1 MELERNLNFDEPVER
16 KNTDSLKYDFAVR
29 RGKPAGVLPL
39 WVADM
44 DFRTSSFILDA
55 VEERVKH
62 GIFGYTETR
71 DDYFDALFG
80 WMKDHHG
87 LELRPEWVL
96 KTPGVVFALA
106 MAVKA
111 YTEAG
116 DHILIQQPVYY
127 PLTEV
132 VQDNGRQVVSSDL
145 VLGQDGKYR
154 IDFED
159 FERKVQEYGIKLFM
173 LCNPHNPVGRVWTK
187 EELSRIADICI
198 RNNVIIVSDEIH
210 EDFTYPGH
218 KHVPLLTVD
227 ERLKDRVITCTSPS
241 KTFNLAGLQTAN
253 IFIPDQKLRRKFRKQ
268 IQAAGY
274 SQLNAFGVE
283 ACKVAYQQGEEW
295 YRSAWKYIQENL
307 QFLKEYLKKELPEI
321 KVIEPEGTYLV
332 WLDFSAFGL
341 CDRELTEKILT
352 KAKLWLD
359 DGYIFGKTGAGFER
373 INLAT
378 SRSVLK
384 EALERLRRGF
394 KE

>member
-1 MELERNLNFDEPVER
+1 MERERNLN
-16 KNTDSLKYDFAVR
+16 
-29 RGKPAGVLPL
+29 
-39 WVADM
+39 
-44 DFRTSSFILDA
+44 
-55 VEERVKH
+55 
-62 GIFGYTETR
+62 
-71 DDYFDALFG
+71 FDALFG
-80 WMKDHHG
+80 WMKRHHG
-87 LELRPEWVL
+87 LELKPEWVL

-111 YTEAG
+111 YTETG
-116 DHILIQQPVYY
+116 DHVLIQQPVYY

-145 VLGQDGKYR
+145 VLGQDGRYR

-159 FERKVQEYGIKLFM
+159 FERKVREYGIKLFM

-187 EELSRIADICI
+187 EELSRIADVCI

-210 EDFTYPGH
+210 EDFVYPGH

-274 SQLNAFGVE
+274 SQLNTLGVV
-283 ACKVAYQQGEEW
+283 ACKAAYTKGDEW
-295 YRSAWKYIQENL
+295 HSAVCEYIRSNL
-307 QFLKEYLKKELPEI
+307 EFLKSYLRENFPEI

-332 WLDFSAFGL
+332 WLDFRGLGL
-341 CDRELTEKILT
+341 CDREIEDLVVN
-352 KAKLWLD
+352 KAGLWLD
-359 DGYIFGKTGAGFER
+359 GGGIFGKSGEGFQR

-378 SRSVLK
+378 SRSTLK
-384 EALERLRRGF
+384 EALDRLVKIR
-394 KE
+394 